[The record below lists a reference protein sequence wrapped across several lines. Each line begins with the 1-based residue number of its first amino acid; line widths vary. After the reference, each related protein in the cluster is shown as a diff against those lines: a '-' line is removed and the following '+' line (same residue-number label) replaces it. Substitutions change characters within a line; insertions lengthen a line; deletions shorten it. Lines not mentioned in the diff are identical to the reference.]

1 MWKFFKNISTW
12 NQNSSYKGV
21 LMALRQF
28 SMKEAVNNMTKWLDI
43 LQIIRSFSR
52 EGSVSML

>member
-12 NQNSSYKGV
+12 NQNSSYKGASMV
-21 LMALRQF
+21 LRQF
-28 SMKEAVNNMTKWLDI
+28 SMREAVNNMTKWLDI

>member
-1 MWKFFKNISTW
+1 M
-12 NQNSSYKGV
+12 V
-21 LMALRQF
+21 LRQF
-28 SMKEAVNNMTKWLDI
+28 SMREAVNNMTKWLDI